1 MTIDYPSYYDVFEK
15 LQKGTKIQL
24 GIPVSCHLAL
34 QSSLT
39 SLYDYNKTATL
50 MRKKGDFLSYKEY
63 YHQCQCINSLLHYSF
78 MESNEEIAK
87 EYNTNYQQLVAST
100 PQQTTKQWQQ
110 QGLFVEWKYDGF
122 RIQIHKERDNY
133 YVFGRNGNVWLVW
146 QSDCVETERNRS
158 LYKESHHRM
167 RRTSKPELCH
177 RWWVYLYQQKK
188 RMRLFNDQLI

>member
-1 MTIDYPSYYDVFEK
+1 MLTEVAYYCYPDIVHFNDYLKSACQDSISKQNQAEQKSISGIQLFSFMTIDYPSYYDVFEK

-63 YHQCQCINSLLHYSF
+63 YHQYQCINSLLHYSF
-78 MESNEEIAK
+78 MESNEEMAK

-133 YVFGRNGNVWLVW
+133 YVFGRNGNV
-146 QSDCVETERNRS
+146 
-158 LYKESHHRM
+158 
-167 RRTSKPELCH
+167 
-177 RWWVYLYQQKK
+177 
-188 RMRLFNDQLI
+188 